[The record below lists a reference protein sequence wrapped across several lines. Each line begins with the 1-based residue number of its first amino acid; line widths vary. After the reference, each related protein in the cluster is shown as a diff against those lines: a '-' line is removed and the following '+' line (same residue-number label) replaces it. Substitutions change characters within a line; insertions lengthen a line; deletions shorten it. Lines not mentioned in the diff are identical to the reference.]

1 MPISLSFLGAGGTG
15 GGAGGAGGAGTGGG
29 GHGGAGGGAGG
40 TGGNGSGGSGPVDR
54 AVNYLRAVETNLQ
67 NKFPN
72 IHFDGQGNKYRNG
85 VLVKDADM
93 KVGKANPSL
102 KGPQDPVPGSEA
114 PSQPDP
120 IGVPANEEQVT
131 IKIQCFN
138 VVGLR
143 TSRQW
148 LRLLCI

>member
-1 MPISLSFLGAGGTG
+1 MYNSSVILGTGGAG
-15 GGAGGAGGAGTGGG
+15 GGAGGAGGTGST
-29 GHGGAGGGAGG
+29 GG
-40 TGGNGSGGSGPVDR
+40 TGSSSPVDR
-54 AVNYLRAVETNLQ
+54 AVNYLRAVETKMQ

-72 IHFDGQGNKYRNG
+72 IHFDGKGNKFQNG

-131 IKIQCFN
+131 NQIQCFN
-138 VVGLR
+138 VAGL
-143 TSRQW
+143 
-148 LRLLCI
+148 